1 MESECFVAC
10 RIADERPEW
19 RPGRLA
25 RGELRM
31 PYVIAFMDDADVRER
46 KKQVRPIHIEYVER
60 NAHRIIT
67 SGGFFPED
75 EDFPNGGL
83 IILDAKDRQEAVDYI
98 ENDPLYLNGIFSQYT
113 IMKWRKFIFDHK
125 RVPA

>member
-1 MESECFVAC
+1 
-10 RIADERPEW
+10 
-19 RPGRLA
+19 
-25 RGELRM
+25 M
-31 PYVIAFMDDADVRER
+31 PYVITFVDDPGVRER
-46 KKQVRPIHIEYVER
+46 KKQIRATHIEHVEQ

-75 EDFPNGGL
+75 DDFPVGGL
-83 IILDAKDRQEAVDYI
+83 IILDVDSREEAVRYI
-98 ENDPLYLNGIFSQYT
+98 ESDPFFTNGIFSSYT